1 MQRILLFFI
10 LSAITFSSS
19 IRIGFSQS
27 LSEESIKEIEKQVL
41 SLVNEYR
48 STKGLT
54 ALAYNEQ
61 IYAEAK
67 KHSQNMAEGKTP
79 FSHDGFDGRWDR
91 LIKLVGGSSMAEN
104 VAMGQETAQ
113 EALESWLSSTG
124 HRENIEGKFNLSAIG
139 IAQGADGDLYFTQI
153 FLLK

>member
-1 MQRILLFFI
+1 MQRVLLFFI
-10 LSAITFSSS
+10 LTAVTFSSS
-19 IRIGFSQS
+19 MRLGFSQS
-27 LSEESIKEIEKQVL
+27 QSEESIKELEKHVL
-41 SLVNEYR
+41 NLVNEYR
-48 STKGLT
+48 STKGLP
-54 ALAYNEQ
+54 ALAFNEN
-61 IYAEAK
+61 IYIEAK

-91 LIKLVGGSSMAEN
+91 LTKLVGGNSMAEN

-113 EALESWLSSTG
+113 EALDSWLSSTG
-124 HRENIEGKFNLSAIG
+124 HRENIEGKFNLTAIG

>member
-1 MQRILLFFI
+1 MQRILLYFI
-10 LSAITFSSS
+10 LSAGIFASSM
-19 IRIGFSQS
+19 RLGFSQS
-27 LSEESIKEIEKQVL
+27 QSEESIKEIEKQVL
-41 SLVNEYR
+41 ILVNEYR
-48 STKGLT
+48 AQKGLS
-54 ALAYNEQ
+54 ALAFNEQ

-79 FSHDGFDGRWDR
+79 FSHEGFDGRWDR
-91 LIKLVGGSSMAEN
+91 LIKLVGGNSMAEN

-124 HRENIEGKFNLSAIG
+124 HRENIEGKFNLSAVG
-139 IAQGADGDLYFTQI
+139 IALSADGDLYFTQI

>member
-1 MQRILLFFI
+1 MKRILLFLI

-19 IRIGFSQS
+19 MRLGFSQTQ
-27 LSEESIKEIEKQVL
+27 SEDSIKEIEKQVL
-41 SLVNEYR
+41 NLVNEYR
-48 STKGLT
+48 SSKGLP
-54 ALAYNEQ
+54 ALAYNDK
-61 IYAEAK
+61 IYIEAK
-67 KHSQNMAEGKTP
+67 KHSQNMAQGKTP

-91 LIKLVGGSSMAEN
+91 LMKSVGGRSMAEN

-113 EALESWLSSTG
+113 EALDSWLSSTG
-124 HRENIEGKFNLSAIG
+124 HRENIEGKFNLTAIG

>member
-10 LSAITFSSS
+10 LFAVTFSSS
-19 IRIGFSQS
+19 MRLGFSQS
-27 LSEESIKEIEKQVL
+27 QSEESIKELEKQVL
-41 SLVNEYR
+41 NLVNEYR
-48 STKGLT
+48 STKGLP
-54 ALAYNEQ
+54 ALAFNEN
-61 IYAEAK
+61 IYVEAK

-91 LIKLVGGSSMAEN
+91 LIKSVGGSFMAEN

-113 EALESWLSSTG
+113 EALDSWLSSKG
-124 HRENIEGKFNLSAIG
+124 HRENIEGKFNLTAIG

>member
-10 LSAITFSSS
+10 ISAVTFSSS
-19 IRIGFSQS
+19 MRLGFSQTQ
-27 LSEESIKEIEKQVL
+27 SEDSIKKIEKQVL
-41 SLVNEYR
+41 NLVNKYR
-48 STKGLT
+48 SMKDLPALT
-54 ALAYNEQ
+54 YNDN
-61 IYAEAK
+61 IYIEAK

-91 LIKLVGGSSMAEN
+91 LLKSVKGSSMAEN

-113 EALESWLSSTG
+113 EALDSWLSSKG
-124 HRENIEGKFNLSAIG
+124 HRENIEGKFNLTAIG
-139 IAQGADGDLYFTQI
+139 IAQGGDGDLYFTQI